1 MDVSLLPAS
10 VTGDLKLHWLAD
22 DVLELSL
29 FQVFDF
35 KLSEEEMAT
44 LLSLDRNWRYYTFN
58 S

>member
-10 VTGDLKLHWLAD
+10 VAGDLKLHWLAD

-35 KLSEEEMAT
+35 KLSDEEMAT
-44 LLSLDRNWRYYTFN
+44 LLSIDRNWRYYTFN